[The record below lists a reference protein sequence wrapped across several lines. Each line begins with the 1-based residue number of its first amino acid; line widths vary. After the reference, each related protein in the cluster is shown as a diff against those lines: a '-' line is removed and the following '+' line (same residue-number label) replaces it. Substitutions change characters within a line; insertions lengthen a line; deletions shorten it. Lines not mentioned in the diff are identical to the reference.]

1 MIVSIHQPNFLP
13 WFGYF
18 AKIVR
23 SDVFVILDN
32 VQFTKGG
39 FSNRVKIKSKNG
51 EGVWL
56 TVPVKVSEGTFR
68 NINEIQIDY
77 TKKWEKDI
85 ENKLR
90 DFYKKAPFVN
100 NTLQHFVDLFS
111 AKTYSSLGELNTTL
125 ILDIIDLLGL
135 RRKTLIAGAM
145 DLPKISNN
153 ELLIEIIKRIG
164 GDTYLSGLGGKKYMD
179 EELYYNA
186 GIKIIYNDVTVPE
199 YEQVNGPAFVP
210 NLSIIDM
217 LFNIGIE
224 GTKQLLKT
232 VDISIQNVEKV

>member
-18 AKIVR
+18 AKIIR
-23 SDVFVILDN
+23 SDVFVVLDN

-56 TVPVKVSEGTFR
+56 TVPVKLSEGTYR

-77 TKKWEKDI
+77 TKRWEKDI

-100 NTLQHFVDLFS
+100 ETLEHFVNLLS
-111 AKTYSSLGELNTTL
+111 ARSYSSLGDLNTTL
-125 ILDIIDLLGL
+125 ILNIVDLLGIK
-135 RRKTLIAGAM
+135 RRILVASAM
-145 DLPKISNN
+145 RLPKLSNN
-153 ELLIEIIKRIG
+153 ELLIEIIKSTG
-164 GDTYLSGLGGKKYMD
+164 ADTYLSGLGGKKYMD
-179 EELYYNA
+179 EEMYYKAGMKILYNE
-186 GIKIIYNDVTVPE
+186 VSVPE
-199 YEQVNGPAFVP
+199 YEQVNGNTFVP

-217 LFNIGIE
+217 FFNVGIE

-232 VDISIQNVEKV
+232 M